1 MSDDLLKNTGNK
13 KSAYVLGG
21 IIGLVISLAA
31 MLLFATVLLFFGID
45 RAYAAPFATISV
57 GAGSFFASKVAARKI
72 GDKGYLTGLIVGMI
86 TFALITAV
94 SLILGNGLSLNTL
107 FHFVIIMLASVSGG
121 ILGVN
126 KKQKK
131 YI

>member
-1 MSDDLLKNTGNK
+1 MSDDLLKNIGNK

-21 IIGLVISLAA
+21 IIGLVVSLVA
-31 MLLFATVLLFFGID
+31 MLIFATVLLLFDID
-45 RAYAAPFATISV
+45 RAYATPFATVSV
-57 GAGSFFASKVAARKI
+57 GVGSFFASKIASCKI

-86 TFALITAV
+86 TFVLITAV

-131 YI
+131 FI